1 MKSWSGFSLVPS
13 RIAAILWA
21 EWRALLRFRPREGR
35 SGIVLAGLMALAWY
49 GLWCALAAAAHSY
62 AASARVSQLAQALPR
77 ALMLILFYWQL
88 SPVLTASLGASL
100 ELEKLLIYP
109 IPFRQLFLVET
120 LLRLS
125 TSLEIVILLSGL
137 ATGLGRNAALP
148 AWAPLITLTAYAVAN
163 LFLAAGLRQA
173 LERLLA
179 HRLLRELLVLVLI
192 LAAAAS
198 QILLV
203 TGLPAWM
210 VRLWT
215 APAHAWWPWTVFSR
229 LALAMPTTWGWAMAA
244 GWVALAWR
252 YGRWQFARSLRLEAR
267 SASGGLRPSMRRT
280 ACMDLLFGALERVT
294 GDPLAALVEKELRSL
309 ARTPRFR
316 LVFLMGF
323 TFGPLMWVP
332 VAWGRDT
339 AGSMLAGH
347 YLTLLSAYA
356 LVLLGDVTFWNVL
369 GLDRTAAQLYYLA
382 PAPFSRVLT
391 AKNLAALI
399 AVVLEVAILILA
411 SLALRMPLSP
421 GRIAEA
427 YSVTLVSSAY
437 LLGLGNLSSMYYP
450 AGVDPGQPWRPSS
463 PARLRLLL
471 FVLYPAAAV
480 PVSLPFLARWAFASE
495 LAFWLVLALV
505 MAIGFAVYG
514 VATSSAVEAAC
525 WRKEQILAALSEG
538 RSIVGV

>member
-1 MKSWSGFSLVPS
+1 MKSWSGSSLVPS
-13 RIAAILWA
+13 RIGAILWA
-21 EWRALLRFRPREGR
+21 EWRSLLRFRPREGR
-35 SGIVLAGLMALAWY
+35 AGIVLAGLMALAWY
-49 GLWCALAAAAHSY
+49 GLWCALAAAAHIY
-62 AASARVSQLAQALPR
+62 AASAPVLRLAQALPR
-77 ALMLILFYWQL
+77 ALMLILIYWQL

-137 ATGLGRNAALP
+137 ATGLARNAALP
-148 AWAPLITLTAYAVAN
+148 AWAPLIALTAFAGAN
-163 LFLAAGLRQA
+163 LLLAAGLRQA

-179 HRLLRELLVLVLI
+179 HKLLRELLVLALI

-215 APAHAWWPWTVFSR
+215 TPSHAWWPWTVFSR
-229 LALAMPTTWGWAMAA
+229 LALAMPTAWGWAMAA

-252 YGRWQFARSLRLEAR
+252 YGRWQFARSLHWEAR
-267 SASGGLRPSMRRT
+267 RVPDGLRPSMRRT
-280 ACMDLLFGALERVT
+280 ACTDLLFGALARVP

-332 VAWGRDT
+332 IGWGQAS
-339 AGSMLAGH
+339 AGSMLASH
-347 YLTLLSAYA
+347 YLIFLSAYA
-356 LVLLGDVTFWNVL
+356 VVLLGDVTFWNAL

-382 PAPFSRVLT
+382 PAPFSRVLA

-399 AVVLEVAILILA
+399 AIVLEVGILILA

-427 YSVTLVSSAY
+427 YSVTLAWSAY
-437 LLGLGNLSSMYYP
+437 LLGMGNLSSVYYP

-463 PARLRLLL
+463 PVRLRLLL

-480 PVSLPFLARWAFASE
+480 PVALPFLARWALASE
-495 LAFWLVLALV
+495 VAFWLVLALAL
-505 MAIGFAVYG
+505 AIGLAVYG
-514 VATSSAVEAAC
+514 AATSWAADAAC
-525 WRKEQILAALSEG
+525 RRKEQILAALSQG
-538 RSIVGV
+538 RPIVGV